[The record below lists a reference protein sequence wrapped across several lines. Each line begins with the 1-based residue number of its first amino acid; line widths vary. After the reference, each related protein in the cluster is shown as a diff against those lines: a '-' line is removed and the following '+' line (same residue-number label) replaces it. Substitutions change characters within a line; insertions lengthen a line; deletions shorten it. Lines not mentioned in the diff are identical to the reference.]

1 MYAVETLRTGE
12 AGARERGEWWRDQVC
27 AIHCPMSFSLA
38 RDYRGKIEHQRSDA
52 YQLVRWWGDGETVS
66 RQQSQIRSHPH
77 GSYELV
83 LPLRG
88 PMLLRQD
95 DMSAEIRPGTMIL
108 TSLDGTLD
116 LRHGDNFSSIAF
128 VIPRGRLDSR
138 VAAPVRAGTVLDGS
152 RGMGRI
158 VVDQIRSLRRERA
171 AIAGHEFDVVAD
183 RIVDLLAIACSASA
197 YGQARVIDSAPVQQG
212 LAESIRAFI
221 RENAHE
227 PELTGTV
234 VAARLGWS
242 LRHVQAQL
250 QRAGTTASELI
261 RQERLALARLRLQ
274 DPGWRHQ
281 SITQVAYSSGFAD
294 LSTFSNSYRH
304 RFGERPSQTRAAA
317 GPG

>member
-1 MYAVETLRTGE
+1 
-12 AGARERGEWWRDQVC
+12 
-27 AIHCPMSFSLA
+27 
-38 RDYRGKIEHQRSDA
+38 
-52 YQLVRWWGDGETVS
+52 
-66 RQQSQIRSHPH
+66 
-77 GSYELV
+77 
-83 LPLRG
+83 
-88 PMLLRQD
+88 MLLRQD
-95 DMSAEIRPGTMIL
+95 DISAEIGPGTMIL
-108 TSLDGTLD
+108 TSLDSTLD

-138 VAAPVRAGTVLDGS
+138 TAVPLRAGTVLDGN
-152 RGMGRI
+152 RGLGRI
-158 VVDQIRSLRRERA
+158 ILDQIRGLRRERA
-171 AIAGHEFDVVAD
+171 AITGHEFDVVAD
-183 RIVDLLAIACSASA
+183 RIVDLLAIACN
-197 YGQARVIDSAPVQQG
+197 GARAIGSAPVREG
-212 LAESIRAFI
+212 LADSVRAFI
-221 RENAHE
+221 RENAHD

-242 LRHVQAQL
+242 LRHVQTQL

-317 GPG
+317 GAG